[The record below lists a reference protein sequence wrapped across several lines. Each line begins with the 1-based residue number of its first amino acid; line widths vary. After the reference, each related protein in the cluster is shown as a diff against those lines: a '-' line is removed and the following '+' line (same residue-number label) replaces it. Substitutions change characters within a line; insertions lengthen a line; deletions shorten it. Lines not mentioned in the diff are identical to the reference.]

1 MTATTH
7 WLGDPPAE
15 HHPLTAWALSRIAA
29 TVAEDARVDA
39 VVEISYEERET
50 APELAGPFG
59 CGTTG
64 GPAPRWPGGTRA
76 FRLEGVSSALLR
88 EEDSCEPWAALFDP
102 ARLIR
107 GIGAVTR
114 AERGEGGVELSLVPH
129 PLFADPT
136 DAWLPP
142 GARGLVVRLDPV
154 TGFLSSATLH
164 DDRGPLA
171 TARVEEPGV
180 RGVRSSAAAGRV
192 VARMARTLV
201 EPVRLTADVA
211 VEADPYED
219 LTFAGEP
226 SARSWTVS
234 ASGRELT
241 VTGDYAPDATSPSAA
256 RLAELLAP
264 ARIVSHLAHVTAVS
278 ATSVR
283 AGVRPLR
290 AFPLSAW
297 ASDESLTCDLTIDPE
312 TGVLVRAEATA
323 GATGGEEADG
333 RVVLRHVV
341 TALGASAQ
349 G

>member
-1 MTATTH
+1 MATTH

-15 HHPLTAWALSRIAA
+15 HDALTAWALSRIAA

-39 VVEISYEERET
+39 VVEIGHEEREFE
-50 APELAGPFG
+50 PELGGRFG
-59 CGTTG
+59 SGTSG
-64 GPAPRWPGGTRA
+64 GPASRRRSGGALT
-76 FRLEGVSSALLR
+76 FRLDGVSPALLR
-88 EEDSCEPWAALFDP
+88 EEDSDEPWAVLFDP

-114 AERGEGGVELSLVPH
+114 AEHGEGYVELSLVPH
-129 PLFADPT
+129 PLFADPA

-142 GARGLVVRLDPV
+142 GARGLVVRLDPI

-171 TARVEEPGV
+171 TARVHEV
-180 RGVRSSAAAGRV
+180 SVHDVRSSAAAGRV

-219 LTFAGEP
+219 LAFTGEP

-234 ASGRELT
+234 VGGRELT
-241 VTGDYAPDATSPSAA
+241 VTGDYAPDATSPVAA

-264 ARIVSHLAHVTAVS
+264 ARVVSHLAHVTAVS

-290 AFPLSAW
+290 TFPLSAW
-297 ASDESLTCDLTIDPE
+297 APDECLTCGFTVDPE
-312 TGVLVRAEATA
+312 TGVLTRAEAA
-323 GATGGEEADG
+323 EEEGG
-333 RVVLRHVV
+333 RVIFRHVV
-341 TALGASAQ
+341 TALGARRS